1 MKRFF
6 KILKLVVASLLTL
19 YSVIIIY
26 FLLFSPAEK
35 RFNIAAHLQGSY
47 LSQNLFEILKF
58 QDPENDEIYFEQ
70 SVAFNKRG
78 EYKKGFELLDQ
89 AIELN
94 PKVHLGY
101 RGYMKLRFLR
111 DFNGAL
117 KDFNRLD
124 SLTPNFV
131 DAPWGE
137 DINFLRGEAYF
148 GLEDYKKAKA
158 YFEKSIASQGAD
170 WVDIQ
175 AYVYAELCEYRMNNP
190 TEAIAFY
197 QQALE
202 QSEYTVEAH
211 LGLAKIYLV
220 KQDLKN
226 AEIHTDLAQKYHSY
240 KRNDSYNEYL
250 NEIYKEDIQL
260 LQESIKSHSQKNHFK
275 N

>member
-1 MKRFF
+1 
-6 KILKLVVASLLTL
+6 
-19 YSVIIIY
+19 
-26 FLLFSPAEK
+26 
-35 RFNIAAHLQGSY
+35 
-47 LSQNLFEILKF
+47 
-58 QDPENDEIYFEQ
+58 
-70 SVAFNKRG
+70 
-78 EYKKGFELLDQ
+78 
-89 AIELN
+89 
-94 PKVHLGY
+94 
-101 RGYMKLRFLR
+101 
-111 DFNGAL
+111 
-117 KDFNRLD
+117 
-124 SLTPNFV
+124 
-131 DAPWGE
+131 
-137 DINFLRGEAYF
+137 
-148 GLEDYKKAKA
+148 
-158 YFEKSIASQGAD
+158 
-170 WVDIQ
+170 
-175 AYVYAELCEYRMNNP
+175 MNNP

>member
-137 DINFLRGEAYF
+137 DINFLRGESYF
-148 GLEDYKKAKA
+148 GLKDYEKAKA
-158 YFEKSIASQGAD
+158 YFEKSIETQGTD

-175 AYVYAELCEYRMNNP
+175 AYVYAGICEYKMNKP
-190 TEAIAFY
+190 AEAIAFY
-197 QQALE
+197 QKALE
-202 QSEYTVEAH
+202 QSKYTVEAH
-211 LGLAKIYLV
+211 LGLANIYLE
-220 KQDLKN
+220 KQDIKN
-226 AEIHTDLAQKYHSY
+226 AEIHADLAQKYYSY
-240 KRNDSYNEYL
+240 KRNDGYNEYL
-250 NEIYKEDIQL
+250 NEVYKKDIEL
-260 LQESIKSHSQKNHFK
+260 LKKRFK
-275 N
+275 